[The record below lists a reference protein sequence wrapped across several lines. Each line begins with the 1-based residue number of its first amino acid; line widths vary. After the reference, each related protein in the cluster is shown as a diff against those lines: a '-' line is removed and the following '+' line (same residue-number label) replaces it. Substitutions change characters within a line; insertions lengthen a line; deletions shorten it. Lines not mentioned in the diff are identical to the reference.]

1 MTIELAPK
9 TPQATPAT
17 SRVAAAGKQTA
28 RDAEPEGVAS
38 FLSVLDS
45 VDSVVAADTLQLS
58 EVAPN
63 ATDALLPAQGAAI
76 PARVETDPG
85 APWVQPMVALLAQP
99 AQTLPPESG
108 VPATVFR
115 PAKSLAT
122 EMSPAATVVSEFAGK
137 KTAFAGALSGKSAL
151 DISAEAAL
159 KQEQLDAGALQGST
173 IQQLQVKETLPDRI
187 HKLVQELSATGAK
200 PADATQVFAGT
211 TRERTQE
218 PYSTSRSANQDAM
231 VQVGGVQQ
239 GAGGAMGVDGVVAGA
254 AAESMAGAFSEDV
267 KYWVGQDLQKAE
279 ITLDGMGMDPV
290 EVSISLQGNEA
301 QVMFRTDEAQT
312 RDALSNAS
320 AQLQEALGRQGLTL
334 AGMSVGTSDSGGAQH
349 QGGGDRSSKWRSGQ
363 VEVAADEPVTRGPTA
378 KGAGRTIDLFV

>member
-1 MTIELAPK
+1 MTIELAPT
-9 TPQATPAT
+9 TPQSTPAT
-17 SRVAAAGKQTA
+17 GRVAAAGKQAA
-28 RDAEPEGVAS
+28 RDAEPEGGAS

-45 VDSVVAADTLQLS
+45 VDSLA
-58 EVAPN
+58 
-63 ATDALLPAQGAAI
+63 ATDTSPLSGVGLNPTDAPLPVQGAAI
-76 PARVETDPG
+76 SALVETDPSV
-85 APWVQPMVALLAQP
+85 PWGQPAVALLAQP
-99 AQTLPPESG
+99 AQTPQPEAG
-108 VPATVFR
+108 GLATVFR
-115 PAKSLAT
+115 PVKSLVTDASPVAT
-122 EMSPAATVVSEFAGK
+122 TASEFAGK

-151 DISAEAAL
+151 DVSAEAAL
-159 KQEQLDAGALQGST
+159 KQEQLDTGALQGST

-187 HKLVQELSATGAK
+187 HKLVQELSATGTK

-218 PYSTSRSANQDAM
+218 PYATSRSANQDAV
-231 VQVGGVQQ
+231 VQVGSIQQ

-334 AGMSVGTSDSGGAQH
+334 AGMSVGTSDSGGAQP